1 MSHTYSNC
9 NYHIVFSTKE
19 RVPLLTAEVRPRLF
33 PFVGGIVKGIKGHP
47 FIANGVDDHLHL
59 LAKLPSGR
67 AVSDS
72 VRDIKA
78 NSSRWLR
85 LTFPSMRHFAWQGGY
100 GLFTVSESQLERV
113 YRYIADQEAHH
124 RKRSFEDEFIALLK
138 SNGLAFDPDHIWS

>member
-1 MSHTYSNC
+1 MSHTYGNC

-19 RVPLLTAEVRPRLF
+19 RMPLLAPDVRPRLF

-59 LAKLPSGR
+59 LAKLPIGR
-67 AVSDS
+67 AVADS

-85 LTFPSMRHFAWQGGY
+85 QTFPHMRSFAWQGGY
-100 GLFTVSESQLERV
+100 AAFSVSESQLERV

-124 RKRSFEDEFIALLK
+124 RRRSFEEEFVALLR
-138 SNGLAFDPDHIWS
+138 SNGVAFDPERLWG